1 MRNILDRI
9 KYLKSEIAAGFR
21 HDGWV
26 LKGLMA
32 ELKKLNEK
40 VKQNQKS

>member
-9 KYLKSEIAAGFR
+9 KYLKNEIAAGMR

-26 LKGLMA
+26 LSGLKV
-32 ELKKLNEK
+32 ELKRLLEIM
-40 VKQNQKS
+40 KQNKKN